1 MKDEGKKEYEISY
14 LLAAPESE
22 AEVLSVLKQN
32 GAEITHQKPSASIT
46 LAYPIKK
53 HAVAYF
59 GFCHFNADTS
69 AIRPIDDILRLQKG
83 LIRFLIITPPV
94 KMAVPRL
101 TGDAGRPER
110 PTTPTT
116 AGKPGKPE
124 KKVPAPAAISNEAL
138 SEKLEEILK

>member
-1 MKDEGKKEYEISY
+1 MQEGKKEYEISY
-14 LLAAPESE
+14 LLAAPETE
-22 AEVLSVLKQN
+22 QEVLSVLKKN
-32 GAEITHQKPSASIT
+32 GAEITHQKPSTSIT

-53 HAVAYF
+53 HPVAYF
-59 GFCHFNADTS
+59 GFCHFNADAS
-69 AIRPIDDILRLQKG
+69 AIKPIDDILRLQKG

-110 PTTPTT
+110 PT
-116 AGKPGKPE
+116 AAGKPE
-124 KKVPAPAAISNEAL
+124 KKVTAPAAISNEAL